1 MFSIKVAKPV
11 PLNAPSVD
19 AILVALD
26 VELEFDLPEE
36 VLPEGVL
43 PEEFLPKESL
53 VGEIVVLQKR
63 ALISSMRGRL
73 SGYEDANLPAL
84 VPYAQGYRDS
94 NDHDYKQKRSKQS
107 PELPSPLQY
116 PLPSKFL

>member
-1 MFSIKVAKPV
+1 MFSVKVAKPV

-19 AILVALD
+19 AILVTLEA
-26 VELEFDLPEE
+26 ELEFDLPEE

-53 VGEIVVLQKR
+53 VGKVLLLQKR
-63 ALISSMRGRL
+63 ALISSMRGRF
-73 SGYEDANLPAL
+73 SGCEDANLPAL

-94 NDHDYKQKRSKQS
+94 NDHDYKQKRSKPS
-107 PELPSPLQY
+107 PELQSPLQD
-116 PLPSKFL
+116 